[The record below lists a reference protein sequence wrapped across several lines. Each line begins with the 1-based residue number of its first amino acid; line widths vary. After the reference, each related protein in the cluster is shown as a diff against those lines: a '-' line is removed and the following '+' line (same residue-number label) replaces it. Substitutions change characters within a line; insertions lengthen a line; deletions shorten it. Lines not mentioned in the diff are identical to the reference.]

1 MSVDGTRKVVSR
13 AVLEEDF
20 RRQLFS
26 DPDAAL
32 EGYDLT
38 VDEKSALRSIPAETI
53 DNFANNLEERISLSL
68 VAFGAELFGPE
79 VQGAELFGPEVQ
91 GAELFGPEVQG
102 AELLGPEVQG
112 AELLGPEVQGAEL
125 LGPEVQGAEL
135 LGPEVQGAEM
145 LGPEVEGAEML
156 GPEVEGAE
164 MLGPEAQGAGLGGEL
179 EATRSANWLLRL
191 AAALGIRSGYG
202 GGPRNIEMY

>member
-13 AVLEEDF
+13 AVLEQDF
-20 RRQLFS
+20 RKQLFS
-26 DPDAAL
+26 DPDTAL

-38 VDEKSALRSIPAETI
+38 VEEKSVLCSIPAETI

-68 VAFGAELFGPE
+68 VAFGAEMFGPE

-112 AELLGPEVQGAEL
+112 AELLGPEVQGVELFGIEADGAEL

-135 LGPEVQGAEM
+135 FGIEAEGAELLGPEVHR
-145 LGPEVEGAEML
+145 
-156 GPEVEGAE
+156 
-164 MLGPEAQGAGLGGEL
+164 EL
-179 EATRSANWLLRL
+179 NCSE
-191 AAALGIRSGYG
+191 
-202 GGPRNIEMY
+202 

>member
-26 DPDAAL
+26 DPDEAL

-38 VDEKSALRSIPAETI
+38 ADEKSALRSIPAETI

-79 VQGAELFGPEVQ
+79 VQGAEIFGPEVQ

-102 AELLGPEVQG
+102 AELTGIEAQGAEMFGPEVQG
-112 AELLGPEVQGAEL
+112 AELTGIEAQGAEIFGPEVQGAEL
-125 LGPEVQGAEL
+125 TGIEAQ
-135 LGPEVQGAEM
+135 
-145 LGPEVEGAEML
+145 
-156 GPEVEGAE
+156 GAE
-164 MLGPEAQGAGLGGEL
+164 MLGPEAQGAELLGHEAMGSEL
-179 EATRSANWLLRL
+179 EATRSASWLLRL
-191 AAALGIRSGYG
+191 AAALGIRTAGYG
-202 GGPRNIEMY
+202 GDPKNIQMY